1 MSLNSERRRLNTHI
15 ARTDRAISRTLLSV
29 PIPEVSAE
37 ELRAVEEETERFIA
51 QLRRAILATSP
62 RVRQGVVS
70 AAELGSEATIRLAS
84 EQLRPAR

>member
-1 MSLNSERRRLNTHI
+1 MSVSVQTSEDPR
-15 ARTDRAISRTLLSV
+15 D
-29 PIPEVSAE
+29 AE
-37 ELRAVEEETERFIA
+37 ADAEKFIA

-84 EQLRPAR
+84 DQLRPAR

>member
-1 MSLNSERRRLNTHI
+1 MSLNSERRRLDTHI
-15 ARTDRAISRTLLSV
+15 ARTDRAISRMLLSV
-29 PIPEVSAE
+29 PIPELTDD

-51 QLRRAILATSP
+51 RLRSAIRATSP
-62 RVRQGVVS
+62 RVRQSVVS

>member
-1 MSLNSERRRLNTHI
+1 MSLNSERRRLDTHI
-15 ARTDRAISRTLLSV
+15 ARTDRVISRTLLSV

-51 QLRRAILATSP
+51 RLRSAIRATIP
-62 RVRQGVVS
+62 RVNQGVAS

-84 EQLRPAR
+84 EQMAPRT

>member
-1 MSLNSERRRLNTHI
+1 MSLNSERHRLDTHI
-15 ARTDRAISRTLLSV
+15 ARTDRAISRTLMSV
-29 PIPEVSAE
+29 PIPELTDD
-37 ELRAVEEETERFIA
+37 ELRTVEEETERFIA

-84 EQLRPAR
+84 DQLRR

>member
-1 MSLNSERRRLNTHI
+1 MSLNSERRRLNSHI
-15 ARTDRAISRTLLSV
+15 TRTDRAISRMLLSV

-51 QLRRAILATSP
+51 RLRSAIRATSP

-84 EQLRPAR
+84 EQLRPA

>member
-1 MSLNSERRRLNTHI
+1 MSLNSERRRLNSHI

-29 PIPEVSAE
+29 PTPELTDD
-37 ELRAVEEETERFIA
+37 ELRTVEEETERFIA
-51 QLRRAILATSP
+51 RLRSSIRATVP

-84 EQLRPAR
+84 DQLRR

>member
-1 MSLNSERRRLNTHI
+1 MSVSVQTSEDPR
-15 ARTDRAISRTLLSV
+15 D
-29 PIPEVSAE
+29 AE
-37 ELRAVEEETERFIA
+37 ADAEKFIA

>member
-1 MSLNSERRRLNTHI
+1 MSLNSERRRLNSHI

-51 QLRRAILATSP
+51 RLRSAILATSP

>member
-1 MSLNSERRRLNTHI
+1 MSLNSERRRLNSHI
-15 ARTDRAISRTLLSV
+15 ARTDRAISRTLMSV

-51 QLRRAILATSP
+51 RLRSAIRATGP

-84 EQLRPAR
+84 DQLRPAR

>member
-1 MSLNSERRRLNTHI
+1 MSLKSERRRLDTHI
-15 ARTDRAISRTLLSV
+15 ARTDRAISRALLSV
-29 PIPEVSAE
+29 SVQTSEDPRDAE
-37 ELRAVEEETERFIA
+37 ADAEKFIA

-84 EQLRPAR
+84 DQLRPAR

>member
-1 MSLNSERRRLNTHI
+1 MSLKSERRRLDTHI
-15 ARTDRAISRTLLSV
+15 ARTDRVISRTLLSV

-51 QLRRAILATSP
+51 RLRSAIGATGP

-84 EQLRPAR
+84 EQMAPRT

>member
-1 MSLNSERRRLNTHI
+1 MSLNSERRRLNSHI

-29 PIPEVSAE
+29 PTPELTDD
-37 ELRAVEEETERFIA
+37 ELRTVEEETERFIA

-84 EQLRPAR
+84 DQLRR

>member
-51 QLRRAILATSP
+51 RLRSAIRATSP
-62 RVRQGVVS
+62 RVRQSVVS
-70 AAELGSEATIRLAS
+70 AAELGGSATIRLAS

>member
-1 MSLNSERRRLNTHI
+1 MSLKSERRRLDTHI
-15 ARTDRAISRTLLSV
+15 ARTDRVISRTLLSV

-51 QLRRAILATSP
+51 RLRSAIRATSP

-84 EQLRPAR
+84 DQLRPAR

>member
-1 MSLNSERRRLNTHI
+1 MSLNSERRRLDSHI

-51 QLRRAILATSP
+51 RLRSAIRATSP
-62 RVRQGVVS
+62 RVRQSVVS

-84 EQLRPAR
+84 EQLRR

>member
-1 MSLNSERRRLNTHI
+1 MSLSSERRRLDTHI

-37 ELRAVEEETERFIA
+37 ELRAVEEEMERFIA
-51 QLRRAILATSP
+51 RLRSAILATSP

-70 AAELGSEATIRLAS
+70 AAELGTIRISAKLVA
-84 EQLRPAR
+84 

>member
-1 MSLNSERRRLNTHI
+1 MSVNSERRRLDSHI
-15 ARTDRAISRTLLSV
+15 ARTDRAISRTLMSV
-29 PIPEVSAE
+29 NIQTSEDPEADAE
-37 ELRAVEEETERFIA
+37 KFIA

-84 EQLRPAR
+84 EQLRR

>member
-1 MSLNSERRRLNTHI
+1 MSVSVQTSEDPR
-15 ARTDRAISRTLLSV
+15 D
-29 PIPEVSAE
+29 AE
-37 ELRAVEEETERFIA
+37 ADAERFIA

-84 EQLRPAR
+84 EQMAPRT